1 MPRSYERAGWLGA
14 GSAAVRTGPGRGA
27 EAALWEE
34 RRVRTGLGRAERRPG
49 HDFLAAP
56 PAPRSQER
64 DLRRGSPRGPC
75 GSLGE
80 GDRRGPWA
88 LPRETDLLSRIP
100 LVPGP
105 GAQWAWLWGV
115 WLQGRGLNREWCL
128 RPLDPCDR
136 VQMG

>member
-1 MPRSYERAGWLGA
+1 MAGSWVRRRPDRAGPGSRGSPLG
-14 GSAAVRTGPGRGA
+14 GA
-27 EAALWEE
+27 KGADWS
-34 RRVRTGLGRAERRPG
+34 RPSRAPAWTRLPRRPSG
-49 HDFLAAP
+49 SP
-56 PAPRSQER
+56 SQER
-64 DLRRGSPRGPC
+64 DLRRGSPRDPC
-75 GSLGE
+75 GSRGE

-88 LPRETDLLSRIP
+88 LPRETDILSRIP